1 MRRCQQDKK
10 ERDVGGRDERVAGGT
25 VDQRLLYT
33 DASLFPGRTVGCLR
47 LSQRSMS
54 TGPEKGDNFN

>member
-10 ERDVGGRDERVAGGT
+10 ERGVGGGDERVAGGT

-33 DASLFPGRTVGCLR
+33 DTSFLPGKTVGCLR

-54 TGPEKGDNFN
+54 RGPEGGHNFK

>member
-1 MRRCQQDKK
+1 MK
-10 ERDVGGRDERVAGGT
+10 GWPGGT

-54 TGPEKGDNFN
+54 RGPEEGHNFNLRFTNKYFIFF